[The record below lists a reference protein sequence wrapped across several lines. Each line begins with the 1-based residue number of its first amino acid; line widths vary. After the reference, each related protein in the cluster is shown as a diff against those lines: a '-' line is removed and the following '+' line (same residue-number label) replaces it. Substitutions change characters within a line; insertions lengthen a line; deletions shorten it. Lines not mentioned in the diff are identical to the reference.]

1 MTESPILIDTRDQV
15 ATVTLNRPDV
25 LNAMNVALMGELR
38 SALIDAAQDATV
50 RCVVLRGEGR
60 SFCAGGDVA
69 EIRDRQ
75 RAAGEE
81 GSMGSALDAQSRS
94 VVHHS
99 ESVQL
104 LMEMPKP
111 TIAVVHG
118 HAVGGGL
125 CLALAADVRLVAES
139 SRLRIGYAARSLS
152 GDFGISYLLTRAVG
166 PAKAREL
173 MLLDPTIDG
182 AEAKALGLA
191 TECVADDAL
200 AGRAAELAQALANGP
215 TIAFG
220 RMKDNLNAAERQSLA
235 DVLRLEAVNQR
246 ISANTEDAKE
256 AGRAFSEKRA
266 PRFKGR

>member
-1 MTESPILIDTRDQV
+1 
-15 ATVTLNRPDV
+15 
-25 LNAMNVALMGELR
+25 
-38 SALIDAAQDATV
+38 
-50 RCVVLRGEGR
+50 
-60 SFCAGGDVA
+60 
-69 EIRDRQ
+69 
-75 RAAGEE
+75 
-81 GSMGSALDAQSRS
+81 
-94 VVHHS
+94 
-99 ESVQL
+99 
-104 LMEMPKP
+104 
-111 TIAVVHG
+111 
-118 HAVGGGL
+118 
-125 CLALAADVRLVAES
+125 VRLVAES

-191 TECVADDAL
+191 TECVGDDAL
-200 AGRAAELAQALANGP
+200 ATRAAELAQALANGP

>member
-1 MTESPILIDTRDQV
+1 MTESPILIATRDHV
-15 ATVTLNRPDV
+15 ANVTLNRPEV
-25 LNAMNVALMGELR
+25 LNAMNVALMEELR
-38 SALIDAAQDATV
+38 SALIEAAHDATV
-50 RCVVLRGEGR
+50 RCVVLRGEGK

-69 EIRDRQ
+69 EIRGRQ
-75 RAAGEE
+75 RAANAA
-81 GSMGSALDAQSRS
+81 GSAGSALDAQTRS

-125 CLALAADVRLVAES
+125 CLALAADIRLVAES
-139 SRLRIGYAARSLS
+139 TRLRIGYGARSLS
-152 GDFGISYLLTRAVG
+152 GDFGVSYLVARAVG

-182 AEAKALGLA
+182 VEAHRLGLA
-191 TECVADDAL
+191 TECCPDSGL
-200 AGRAAELAQALANGP
+200 PGRAAELAEVLANGP

-235 DVLRLEAVNQR
+235 EVLRLEAVNQR

-256 AGRAFSEKRA
+256 AGRAFFEKRP
-266 PRFKGR
+266 PRFKGQ